1 MPDIY
6 ENSSFLMGSMSDA
19 LSNSMITDPVNY
31 IMDMNSG
38 QTSNIF
44 KNDPD
49 RILEYLKDYDYVKG
63 LIDAFAS
70 PLREILTKNEYKISF
85 KPDHLHRYEDFINN
99 KLKVLN
105 LQDILLDSLP
115 VTIYRGG
122 FFRLNLYNKDT
133 KEFHLTN
140 TVDPWKTVYVERL
153 GKPIGF
159 IRRNSHFIDVR
170 QGVFAAYSLYPKKT
184 VPLSSIKNPK
194 IRKDILGYLGGDI
207 DKSDEPDILVYVHS
221 VPRSIFYGQAQKLF
235 QIFLNDFI
243 LQVLALKDSIRQDIF
258 TVTVQAVAKKT
269 VNTAKVTQAIEE
281 VLNQG
286 SNLLVQQDPQTMI
299 SQVAWAMFNSAR
311 VLPCVENYS
320 AINSLDMMDLK
331 NKRAQLQ
338 AETEDLKRQVLS
350 NLGIPEELQ
359 TGTGNRWEIL
369 SRSDKYLTA
378 INAFVM
384 LYENVVRNL
393 VVSMMY
399 SLGRYCDPEDISFS
413 LLNDTPLQ
421 SQMARNKTALLTDS
435 LRDELLAINEVKM
448 LIGTGYVDAEKV
460 VTEFTSQIQRYNLPF
475 STGYRDV
482 KDIVTDMN
490 DPSSPVTQY
499 TDMG

>member
-1 MPDIY
+1 M
-6 ENSSFLMGSMSDA
+6 SSMSDD
-19 LSNSMITDPVNY
+19 LSNSMINDPANY
-31 IMDMNSG
+31 IMDMSSG

-44 KNDPD
+44 RNDPD
-49 RILEYLKDYDYVKG
+49 KILDYLKDYDWVKG
-63 LIDAFAS
+63 LVDAFAS
-70 PLREILTKNEYKISF
+70 PLREILTKNEYKITF
-85 KPDHLHRYEDFINN
+85 KSDHLNKYEDFINN
-99 KLKVLN
+99 NLNSLN
-105 LQDILLDSLP
+105 LQDIFLTSLNAS
-115 VTIYRGG
+115 IYRGG
-122 FFRLNLYNKDT
+122 FFRLNLYNKET

-159 IRRNSHFIDVR
+159 IRRNSHFIDAK
-170 QGVFAAYSLYPKKT
+170 QGVFAAYSLFPKKT
-184 VPLSSIKNPK
+184 VPLSAIKNPK
-194 IRKDILGYLGGDI
+194 IRKDIINYLGGEVA
-207 DKSDEPDILVYVHS
+207 KEDEPDILVYVHS

-235 QIFLNDFI
+235 QIYLNDFI
-243 LQVLALKDSIRQDIF
+243 LQFLALKDSIRQDIF

-320 AINSLDMMDLK
+320 AINNLDLMDLK

-338 AETEDLKRQVLS
+338 AENEDLKRQVLS

-384 LYENVVRNL
+384 MYESIVKNL

-399 SLGRYCDPEDISFS
+399 SMGRYCEPSDISFS

-435 LRDELLAINEVKM
+435 LRDELVAINEVKM
-448 LIGTGYVDAEKV
+448 LLGTGYVEPEKV
-460 VTEFTSQIQRYNLPF
+460 LTEFTSQIQRYNLPF
-475 STGYRDV
+475 STSYRDV
-482 KDIVTDMN
+482 QEIVTDMN

-499 TDMG
+499 TDIS